1 MSLKH
6 STGTQ
11 PAFCDTSL
19 KGLGCYFPEIGLR
32 YQWEPPA
39 VAPEDLIFYFKA
51 FCVCWCL
58 HLIVELVRASSK
70 VTVRR
75 VTIWT
80 DNQNTYDIFNSL
92 RALPLYNEILKSAV
106 DVLIANDFKLR
117 VLLLPGKKNVVA
129 DSLSCWKNADA
140 LAVHPDLLID
150 ASRPLPSI
158 RVSIDLGRIIPS
170 CPAPEASARYV

>member
-1 MSLKH
+1 
-6 STGTQ
+6 
-11 PAFCDTSL
+11 
-19 KGLGCYFPEIGLR
+19 
-32 YQWEPPA
+32 
-39 VAPEDLIFYFKA
+39 
-51 FCVCWCL
+51 
-58 HLIVELVRASSK
+58 
-70 VTVRR
+70 

-129 DSLSCWKNADA
+129 DALSRWKNADA

-150 ASRPLPSI
+150 ALRPLPSI
-158 RVSIDLGRIIPS
+158 PYKPPRVALG
-170 CPAPEASARYV
+170 AAKK